1 MRVLH
6 TGDWHMNDR
15 LGRVSRAAD
24 IVRAL
29 ERIAAYL
36 ESEAVDVMV
45 VAGDLFCD
53 KSSKEDLRAAIG
65 EIERIFGPFLARR
78 GTIVAISGNHDS
90 ETFFHTLQD
99 ALKLAP
105 TPAVGTSLDPIVSAP
120 GRLYLFP
127 RPDILRLADP
137 SGCIVQFAL
146 MPYPTAQWLRQTDAS
161 SAASEVTHGA
171 TVPAQMAAEQHL
183 TKQDRFTRYLN
194 EKIVS
199 KRDDRLPI
207 VLVSHILVSG
217 VTSHGYKLDVENDVV
232 VATEGIPP
240 IFAYVAYGHIHAPQA
255 PTAGSE
261 FIRYCGSVERLDA
274 GEAEDI
280 KSVVVVDVGPAGR
293 IGAPRVLPLGCD
305 SPFLRLTLGTAE
317 GANPEIELAKLEKQY
332 ADQAVSER
340 ERYLVQYTLHYRYGH
355 DRLDELIGRLR
366 TLFPRI
372 YYYHLN
378 QVRLGEDGSIR
389 PGLEEIRLEDV
400 NKNVLDYV
408 EHAVQTSDPDR
419 EEILAAVRSL
429 LGSSE
434 EDADAPV
441 PAIEKEETA

>member
-1 MRVLH
+1 MRILH

-15 LGRVSRAAD
+15 LGRVSRATD

-36 ESEAVDVMV
+36 DSEDVDVMV

-65 EIERIFGPFLARR
+65 EIERVFGPFLARR
-78 GTIVAISGNHDS
+78 GTIVAISGNHDN

-105 TPAVGTSLDPIVSAP
+105 VPSTAASTLPGVSAP

-127 RPDILRLADP
+127 RPDMLRLADP
-137 SGCIVQFAL
+137 SGCVVQFAL
-146 MPYPTAQWLRQTDAS
+146 MPYPTAQWLRQADAT
-161 SAASEVTHGA
+161 AASEAPHGA

-183 TKQDRFTRYLN
+183 TKQDRFTRYMN

-217 VTSHGYKLDVENDVV
+217 VMSHGYKLDVENDVV
-232 VATEGIPP
+232 VTAEGIPP

-255 PTAGSE
+255 PTTGSD
-261 FIRYCGSVERLDA
+261 FIRYCGSVERLDM
-274 GEAEDI
+274 GEAQDI
-280 KSVVVVDVGPAGR
+280 KSVVVVDIGPTGR

-305 SPFLRLTLGTAE
+305 SPFLRLTLGSAE

-332 ADQAVSER
+332 ADQTQSER

-355 DRLDELIGRLR
+355 DRFDELIGRLN

-372 YYYHLN
+372 YSRNHN
-378 QVRLGEDGSIR
+378 QVRLSEDGSVR
-389 PGLEEIRLEDV
+389 PALEEIRLEDV
-400 NKNVLDYV
+400 NKNVLHYV
-408 EHAVQTSDPDR
+408 EGAVQASDCDR

-429 LGSSE
+429 LGGSE
-434 EDADAPV
+434 EDEDTTILAG
-441 PAIEKEETA
+441 KEEVA